1 MLMPGRWILLAL
13 VLLSAQVSA
22 ATVFSDDFQDGNF
35 TGWTIG
41 GSGSSAIAN
50 LYGSNYSLRL
60 RNSRTATQAVSTVG
74 YTGVSISTSIA
85 ASQLEWNDTCVAE
98 VSSNGGSSWTAINT
112 VVDGQDNGVTLYTTS
127 ASPSGVDNNASMQ
140 LRLRSGG
147 NSNSDYCYFDDIE
160 VTGTAG
166 TPPPSG
172 CDYDCLSGT
181 GSVSRSALTY
191 STMQT
196 AATGSLVDLSAFA
209 VPTGAANPSNTFQG
223 TLNFTAVQRG
233 WASIRDTAG
242 YASISNIK
250 KLPNFNYQFV
260 QHGTHLIPV
269 NRGLQITS
277 HTVWELI
284 LEPGRVWDENS
295 DNGFS
300 RAAIPFA
307 LQEYG
312 ANCTHNGVMSFL
324 FKTDGSISS
333 VAYEIASETCNY
345 YQFNMYGRLSA
356 SYTPSTIG
364 TAVAI
369 KSAYVTEVSDRMPT
383 KPISALA
390 TDYPGSG
397 ITIATIGSEQTS
409 SARTAF
415 GAAYNGVHYTGGCET
430 RYGTYPYCD
439 VLDLPSY
446 SVAKSTYGA
455 YGLMALEQL
464 YSGLKN
470 LSVYSQ
476 VSTCPSSRWNDV
488 KLENV
493 LDMATGNYTSSGF
506 EVDEGS
512 STMLNDFFLDYSD
525 SGMTSFACS
534 FPRKTTPGTTWVY
547 HTSDTYLL
555 GRAMDQYLGQDSFN
569 WMVSNVYTPLKLSP
583 TAKTSVRT
591 FDTANQQVS
600 GFGLT
605 YHRDDIVKLAELV
618 NNAGGAIGGTQK
630 LKSTMVNE
638 VLQNTSYHGLN
649 AGSAYDSY
657 DNGFWIWKADASL
670 GCSSNLY
677 IPYMSGFGGISVILL
692 PNNMVYYFFSDNAE
706 YTFNNSV
713 TQLDKIGN
721 FCN

>member
-1 MLMPGRWILLAL
+1 MYLSHRWIILLAL
-13 VLLSAQVSA
+13 LMPGLGQA

-35 TGWTIG
+35 NGWTIG
-41 GSGSSAIAN
+41 GTGTSATTN
-50 LYGSNYSLRL
+50 LYSGNYSLRL
-60 RNSRTATQAVSTVG
+60 RYARTATQSIPTTG

-85 ASQLEWNDTCVAE
+85 ASLLESADKCFAE
-98 VSSNGGSSWTAINT
+98 VSTNGGSSWTAVNT
-112 VVDGQDNGVTLYTTS
+112 VVDGQDDGVTLYTVS
-127 ASPSGVDNNASMQ
+127 ASPSGIDNNAAVKV
-140 LRLRSGG
+140 RLRAAGG
-147 NSNSDYCYFDDIE
+147 DNSDYCYFDNI
-160 VTGTAG
+160 VLTGTAG
-166 TPPPSG
+166 TPPPTT
-172 CDYDCLSGT
+172 CDYDCLSGN
-181 GSVSRSALTY
+181 GSVSRTDLTY
-191 STMQT
+191 TTLQT
-196 AATGSLVDLSAFA
+196 AATGSLVNLSAFA
-209 VPTGAANPSNTFQG
+209 VPTGAANPVNNFQG
-223 TLNFTAVQRG
+223 TLSFTAVQRG
-233 WASIRDTAG
+233 WGSIRDTYS

-250 KLPNFNYQFV
+250 KMPDFNYQFV

-277 HTVWELI
+277 HPVWELI
-284 LEPGRVWDENS
+284 LEPGRVWDETS
-295 DNGFS
+295 DNGYS

-312 ANCTHNGVMSFL
+312 ANCTHNGVLTFL
-324 FKTDGSISS
+324 FKTNGSISA

-345 YQFNMYGRLSA
+345 YQFNLYGRLSA
-356 SYTPSTIG
+356 SYTPAT
-364 TAVAI
+364 VANAATI

-397 ITIATIGSEQTS
+397 ISIATIGSEQTA
-409 SARTAF
+409 SARSTF
-415 GAAYNGVHYTGGCET
+415 GVAYNGVHYTGSCDT
-430 RYGTYPYCD
+430 RYGSYPYCD

-464 YSGLKN
+464 YSGVKN

-476 VSTCPSSRWNDV
+476 VSTCPSSRWGDV
-488 KLENV
+488 KLEN
-493 LDMATGNYTSSGF
+493 LIDMATGNYTDAGF

-512 STMLNDFFLDYSD
+512 TAMLNGFFLNYTD

-534 FPRKTTPGTTWVY
+534 YTRKVTPGTAWVY
-547 HTSDTYLL
+547 HTSDTWLL

-569 WMVSNVYTPLKLSP
+569 WMVTNVYTPLKLSP
-583 TAKTSVRT
+583 TAKTTVRS
-591 FDTANQQVS
+591 FDTANQQLS

-618 NNAGGAIGGTQK
+618 NNASGAISGTQK
-630 LKSTMVNE
+630 LKLTMVNE
-638 VLQNTSYHGLN
+638 VLQTTSYHGLN
-649 AGSAYDSY
+649 AGGTYDSY
-657 DNGFWIWKADASL
+657 DNGFWIWKADTSL
-670 GCSSNLY
+670 GCGSARY

-706 YTFNNSV
+706 YTFNSSV
-713 TQLDKIGN
+713 GELNKIGN

>member
-1 MLMPGRWILLAL
+1 MHMSVRWVLIAL
-13 VLLSAQVSA
+13 IFLCAHAQA
-22 ATVFSDDFQDGNF
+22 ARVFSDDFQDGNF

-60 RNSRTATQAVSTVG
+60 RNSRTATQPVSTVG
-74 YTGVSISTSIA
+74 YTSVSISTSIA

-98 VSSNGGSSWTAINT
+98 VSNNGGGSWTAINS
-112 VVDGQDNGVTLYTTS
+112 VVDGQDDGVTLYTTS
-127 ASPSGVDNNASMQ
+127 ASPSGVDNNASVQ

-147 NSNSDYCYFDDIE
+147 NNNADYCYFDDIT
-160 VTGTAG
+160 VTGTGG
-166 TPPPSG
+166 TPPPS

-209 VPTGAANPSNTFQG
+209 VPGNAANPSNNFQG
-223 TLNFTAVQRG
+223 TLAFTAVQRG
-233 WASIRDTAG
+233 WTSVRDTAG
-242 YASISNIK
+242 YASIGSIK
-250 KLPNFNYQFV
+250 KMPDFNYQFV

-277 HTVWELI
+277 HPVWELI

-295 DNGFS
+295 DNGYS

-307 LQEYG
+307 IQEYG
-312 ANCTHNGVMSFL
+312 ANCTHNGVLSFL
-324 FKTDGSISS
+324 FKSDGSMST

-345 YQFNMYGRLSA
+345 YQFNLYGRLSA
-356 SYTPSTIG
+356 SYTPASIG
-364 TAVAI
+364 TAAAI
-369 KSAYVTEVSDRMPT
+369 KSAYATEESNRMPT

-409 SARTAF
+409 SARSAF
-415 GAAYNGVHYTGGCET
+415 GVAYNGVHYTGGCGT
-430 RYGTYPYCD
+430 RYGDYPYCD

-455 YGLMALEQL
+455 FGLMALEQL
-464 YSGLKN
+464 YSGFKN
-470 LSVYSQ
+470 LSVTSQ
-476 VSTCPSSRWNDV
+476 ISTCPSSRWNDV
-488 KLENV
+488 KLENL
-493 LDMATGNYTSSGF
+493 LDMASGNYTDAGF
-506 EVDEGS
+506 ETDEGS
-512 STMLNDFFLDYSD
+512 SAMLNNFFLNYSD
-525 SGMTSFACS
+525 RGMTSFACS
-534 FPRKTTPGTTWVY
+534 YPRKVTPGTSWVY

-569 WMVSNVYTPLKLSP
+569 WMVSNLYTPLKLSP
-583 TAKTSVRT
+583 TAKTSIRT

-605 YHRDDIVKLAELV
+605 YHRDDIVKLAEFV
-618 NNAGGAIGGTQK
+618 NNANGTIGGTQK
-630 LKSTMVNE
+630 LKLTMVNE
-638 VLQNTSYHGLN
+638 VLQKTSYHGLT

-670 GCSSNLY
+670 GCSGNLY

-706 YTFNNSV
+706 YTFVNSV
-713 TQLDKIGN
+713 IQLDKIGG

>member
-1 MLMPGRWILLAL
+1 MHLSIRCLVILVALAA
-13 VLLSAQVSA
+13 VPAHA
-22 ATVFSDDFQDGNF
+22 ATIFSDDFQDGNF
-35 TGWTIG
+35 NGWTIG
-41 GSGSSAIAN
+41 GTGASAIAN
-50 LYGSNYSLRL
+50 LYAGNYSLRL
-60 RNSRTATQAVSTVG
+60 RYAKTATQAIPTTG

-85 ASQLEWNDTCVAE
+85 ASLLEGSDQCKAE
-98 VSSNGGSSWTAINT
+98 VSTNGGGSWTAVNT
-112 VVDGQDNGVTLYTTS
+112 VVNGQDDGVTLYTAS
-127 ASPSGVDNNASMQ
+127 ASPSGIDNNANVQ
-140 LRLRSGG
+140 VRLRAAGG
-147 NSNSDYCYFDDIE
+147 DNADYCYFDNIIL
-160 VTGTAG
+160 TGTAG
-166 TPPPSG
+166 TPPPS
-172 CDYDCLSGT
+172 CDYDCLSGN
-181 GSVSRSALTY
+181 GSVSRSDLTY
-191 STMQT
+191 TTLQT
-196 AATGSLVDLSAFA
+196 AATGSLFDLSAFA
-209 VPTGAANPSNTFQG
+209 VPAGAANPTNTFQG
-223 TLNFTAVQRG
+223 TLSFTAVQRG
-233 WASIRDTAG
+233 WSSVRDTYN
-242 YASISNIK
+242 YASLANIK

-260 QHGTHLIPV
+260 QYGTHLIPV

-284 LEPGRVWDENS
+284 LEPGRVWNENS

-312 ANCTHNGVMSFL
+312 ANCTHNGVLTFL
-324 FKTDGSISS
+324 FKNDGSIST

-345 YQFNMYGRLSA
+345 YQFNLYGRLSA
-356 SYTPSTIG
+356 SYTPAT
-364 TAVAI
+364 VANAATI
-369 KSAYVTEVSDRMPT
+369 KSDYATEVSNRMPT

-397 ITIATIGSEQTS
+397 VVIATIGSEQTA
-409 SARTAF
+409 SARSAF
-415 GAAYNGVHYTGGCET
+415 GVAYNGVHYTGGCET

-464 YSGLKN
+464 YPGVKN

-488 KLENV
+488 KLENL
-493 LDMATGNYTSSGF
+493 LDMATGNYTDSGF

-512 STMLNDFFLDYSD
+512 TAMLNGFFLDYTD

-534 FPRKTTPGTTWVY
+534 YPRKATPGTTWVY

-569 WMVSNVYTPLKLSP
+569 WMVTNLYTPLKLSP
-583 TAKTSVRT
+583 TAKTSVRS

-605 YHRDDIVKLAELV
+605 FHRDDVVKLAELA

-630 LKSTMVNE
+630 LKASMVNE
-638 VLQNTSYHGLN
+638 VLQTTSYHGLY

-657 DNGFWIWKADASL
+657 DNGFWIWKADAAL
-670 GCSSNLY
+670 GCSGAKY
-677 IPYMSGFGGISVILL
+677 IPYMSGFGGISVVLL

-706 YTFNNSV
+706 YTFSDTATELN
-713 TQLDKIGN
+713 KIGD